1 MAKSLAQSVNVYQL
15 PSYQQAF
22 PQQAFPTMTL
32 GLQVKIKEVVPK
44 KRWQMTGTH
53 PDHRPWG
60 LLPSYQQ
67 AFPQQVP
74 MP

>member
-22 PQQAFPTMTL
+22 PQQAFPTMPL

-44 KRWQMTGTH
+44 
-53 PDHRPWG
+53 
-60 LLPSYQQ
+60 
-67 AFPQQVP
+67 
-74 MP
+74 